1 MQKTAL
7 ITGAS
12 SGIGRELVIL
22 HAENGH
28 PVILVARSE
37 NKLDEL
43 KQELEDRYNASVF
56 IISEDLNRQKAAKN
70 VYDQVNDAGWQVDIL
85 INNAGIG
92 DVAHFAE
99 ESWDKITGMINI
111 NIRALTYLTRLFTP
125 EMIQRGSGH
134 VMNVSSTAAFQ
145 PGPLMNIYYASKNY
159 VQAFSRALAYELKNS
174 GVTVTA
180 LCPGPTQTSFH
191 SQAKTEGTNLMS
203 TPNVHTSRQVAEYGY
218 HAMLNGKQVAI
229 PGTVNKVGRFV
240 SWAVP
245 ITVLL
250 AFVYNLHLKK

>member
-12 SGIGRELVIL
+12 SGIGRELAVV

-43 KQELEDRYNASVF
+43 KLELEDRYNARVL

-70 VYDQVNDAGWQVDIL
+70 VYDQVQDAGWQVHIL

-99 ESWDKITGMINI
+99 ESWDKITSMINV
-111 NIRALTYLTRLFTP
+111 NIRALTYLTRLFVP
-125 EMIQRGSGH
+125 EMIQRGSGR

-145 PGPLMNIYYASKNY
+145 PGPMLNIYYATKHY
-159 VQAFSRALAYELKNS
+159 VQAFSRALAYELKNT

-180 LCPGPTQTSFH
+180 LCPGPTESNFH
-191 SQAKTEGTNLMS
+191 SRARTEGTKLVS
-203 TPNVHTSRQVAEYGY
+203 TSNIHTSRQVAEYGY
-218 HAMLNGKQVAI
+218 KAMMKGKQVAI
-229 PGTVNKVGRFV
+229 PGKINKVRRFV

-245 ITVLL
+245 ITLLL
-250 AFVYNLHLKK
+250 AFVYNKHQQE